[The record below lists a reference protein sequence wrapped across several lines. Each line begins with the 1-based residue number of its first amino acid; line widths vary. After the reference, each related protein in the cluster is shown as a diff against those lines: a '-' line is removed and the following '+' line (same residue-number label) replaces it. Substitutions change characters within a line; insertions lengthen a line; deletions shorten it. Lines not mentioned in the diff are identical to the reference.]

1 MQIRLMTYNIHKGI
15 GGVDRRYAPDR
26 IVEAIGHCQPDV
38 VFLQEV
44 DEGVPRSRRHRQVDL
59 LGDALGFEHRA
70 YQRNVTL
77 TEGHY
82 GNAILSR
89 FPLDDTTD
97 VNLTIPLKKKRQALV
112 THCRIPTSGQERTL
126 LLANVHLGLA
136 GFERRMQIRKLLECD
151 LLRRSDEATGVL
163 LGGDFNDVWAN
174 LGSALL
180 EPVGFRLCV
189 SPLQNLSGAAAA
201 TSAGPNLCS
210 RWCGGGSWFRV
221 ANASCAASVRSSAI
235 GGGFVARLKQC
246 VERGN

>member
-77 TEGHY
+77 IEGHY

-89 FPLDDTTD
+89 YPLADTTD

-180 EPVGFRLCV
+180 EPVGFRCACPPFKTFPALL
-189 SPLQNLSGAAAA
+189 PLRPLDRIYVRGGVVVDHGFA
-201 TSAGPNLCS
+201 S
-210 RWCGGGSWFRV
+210 RTQV
-221 ANASCAASVRSSAI
+221 AQQASDHLPL
-235 GGGFVARLKQC
+235 VADLLLD
-246 VERGN
+246 